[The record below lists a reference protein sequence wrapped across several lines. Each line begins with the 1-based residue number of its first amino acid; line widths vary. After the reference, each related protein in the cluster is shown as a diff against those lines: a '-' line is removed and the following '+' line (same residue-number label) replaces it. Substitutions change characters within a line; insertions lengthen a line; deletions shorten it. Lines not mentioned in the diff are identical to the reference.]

1 MTNEELQERY
11 KHIEIEKQGNIIIIK
26 LYRSE
31 NIDDKIYFVRIVF
44 VDNKLFYSG
53 DMGTYVFGKDIVNIF
68 NFFKGTRIN
77 EGYWAGKCEASS
89 YPIFPN
95 EVDEDIVEE
104 KVKEYLCDFF
114 GVENFDELDDETKD
128 IFSDMFRFGIET
140 NDIRAYY
147 KVYEFLEEHFN
158 QPNLGEYVYHIID
171 GAKETS
177 GNFVYACEVIQ
188 WVENNL
194 EKWLEEKK

>member
-1 MTNEELQERY
+1 MEDKEIQERY
-11 KHIEIEKQGNIIIIK
+11 KHIEVEKQGDIIIVK

-31 NIDDKIYFVRIVF
+31 NIKDKTYFIRIVF

-53 DMGTYVFGKDIVNIF
+53 DMGTYVFGKNIVNIF
-68 NFFKGTRIN
+68 TFFKGNKIN
-77 EGYWAGKCEASS
+77 VDYWAGKCEAYS

-95 EVDEDIVEE
+95 EIDEDLVEDN
-104 KVKEYLCDFF
+104 VKEYLCDFS
-114 GVENFDELDDETKD
+114 GVEKFEELDDETKEE
-128 IFSDMFRFGIET
+128 FSDNFRFGIET
-140 NDIRAYY
+140 NDIRAYD
-147 KVYEFLEEHFN
+147 KVHEFLEEHFN
-158 QPNLGEYVYHIID
+158 QPNLGEYVYHIIE
-171 GAKETS
+171 GAKKIS